1 MLNKA
6 YNHKEIEEKWKNYWE
21 KNKIYKFDPNSKK
34 PVYSIDT
41 PPPTVSG
48 QMHMGHAFS
57 YIQQDVIVRY
67 KRMKGYNI
75 FYPFGTDDNGLATE
89 RLVESINNV
98 RGKDMNRDDFINLCI
113 KTLEKIRPKYIQ
125 DWKNIALSADF
136 DIFYSTIDKHSR
148 KISQRSFIELYKNG
162 REYRKKSPVIWCPE
176 CHTAIAQVEMED
188 RELTSTFND
197 IIFKVDGK
205 DLVIST
211 TRPELLSSC
220 VAIFYNPIDKRYK
233 NLKGKKA
240 KVPLFNYEVPI
251 LEDEKADPQKGT
263 GIVMCCTFGDQTD
276 VEWYKKHNLPLRV
289 SFAKHGTMTKTAEKY
304 EGLTIK
310 QAREK
315 IIEDLKK
322 QNLLKKQEK
331 IKHTVNVHERCGT
344 EIEILESEQ
353 WFIKYLDLKT
363 KFLEAGNKLNWY
375 PKHMKNRYDNWIKG
389 LQWDWCI
396 SRQRFFGVPFPV
408 WYCKKCNEVKLAEI
422 EDLPVD
428 PLYEK
433 PKTKCK
439 CGSNEF
445 IPEKDIL
452 DTWATSSLTPRL
464 AIELFKDKKI
474 FKKLFP
480 MSLRPQAHDIITFWL
495 FNTVVK
501 SQLHY
506 TKNPWKDV
514 VISGWALDPNGK
526 KMSKSKGNVIEPQ
539 EKLETYGADVLR
551 FWASGSKLGEDL
563 PFQEKDLVT
572 GKRFAIKLW
581 NASKFTLTHLKD
593 YKPTKPKK
601 LEDFDKFLLSKLQ
614 RLVDNSTKSFD
625 KYEYSR
631 NKLDTENF
639 FWNTFCDYY
648 LEIVKDRLYN
658 KKRTK
663 QEKDSAKY
671 TLYIILL
678 TNLKLLAPIMPYIT
692 EEIYYTYFIKQEK
705 AKSIHVSIWPKSD
718 KKLINQKIEKS
729 GNKAIEIISKVRKFK
744 AQKQISLKK
753 EITLTLDKK
762 DEKDLKPFIKDLQ
775 AVVNAKEI
783 KYGKF
788 SISL

>member
-6 YNHKEIEEKWKNYWE
+6 YNHKEIEEKWNNYWE

-514 VISGWALDPNGK
+514 VISGWALDPHGK

-614 RLVDNSTKSFD
+614 RLVDNSTKSLD

-671 TLYIILL
+671 TLYVILL